1 LTAPRSALADRGNPP
16 TPSALNANAGSFDI
30 HSPVTKLMKL
40 LPLRKDLV
48 GIFKGIIRFFF
59 LIIVVVSLRVI
70 DPGCSP
76 GD

>member
-1 LTAPRSALADRGNPP
+1 
-16 TPSALNANAGSFDI
+16 
-30 HSPVTKLMKL
+30 MKL